1 MLSIIFFVRVSHS
14 QYVFSSIGA
23 VHLVLSTLPAKI
35 LTLVS
40 AFGWKADKHLGFAL
54 IKLCLDNQRIR
65 SPTASMLWVNNV
77 YVVMFR
83 FWPVA

>member
-1 MLSIIFFVRVSHS
+1 VGVSHS
-14 QYVFSSIGA
+14 QYLFLSIGA

-65 SPTASMLWVNNV
+65 SPTASML
-77 YVVMFR
+77 
-83 FWPVA
+83 